1 MMDAKTLGILAA
13 LGCAA
18 SWAMGAVL
26 FKKVG
31 DQLSS
36 PAMTLVKSFIS
47 AALLGLVLL
56 LIGYT
61 SVSAETM
68 ILLVLSGVLGIAI
81 GDTLFFAAL
90 KELTP
95 HTLIMLLTGG
105 QVLTVLLAVVFLG
118 EMPAPLAWVGIVL
131 VISGIFVVVR
141 SNLSGEKKKSPLRG
155 IILGALSTVC
165 MSVSYIIT
173 AKPLHNKIT
182 PVSALEATFIR
193 MTAGAATMLIIS
205 LFTGQARNWWQPFR
219 ASRLLGQ
226 FFLSVAVITFGAFWL
241 NFVAFKH
248 LDYSIASTL
257 TSVEPLFVLP
267 LGLIFLREKVTLTAL
282 AGSIIAVTGIALIC
296 LPKH

>member
-1 MMDAKTLGILAA
+1 MDAKTLGILAA

-31 DQLSS
+31 EQLSS
-36 PAMTLVKSFIS
+36 PAMTLVKGFIS
-47 AALLGLVLL
+47 AALLGLALLVFGYAPVSTNTLVLL
-56 LIGYT
+56 I
-61 SVSAETM
+61 
-68 ILLVLSGVLGIAI
+68 LSGVLGIAI

-105 QVLTVLLAVVFLG
+105 QVLTVLLAVLFLG
-118 EMPAPLAWVGIVL
+118 EKPAALAWVGIGL
-131 VISGIFVVVR
+131 IILGIFVVVR
-141 SNLSGEKKKSPLRG
+141 ANLSGEKKRSPLRG
-155 IILGALSTVC
+155 IILGGLSTVC

-173 AKPLHNKIT
+173 EEPLHNKIM

-193 MTAGAATMLIIS
+193 MTAGAVTMLVIS
-205 LFTGQARNWWQPFR
+205 LFTGQAKNWWQPFR
-219 ASRLLGQ
+219 ASGLLVQ
-226 FFLSVAVITFGAFWL
+226 FFLSVAVVTFGAFWL

-248 LDYSIASTL
+248 LEYSIANTL

-267 LGLIFLREKVTLTAL
+267 LGLVFLREKVTLTAL
-282 AGSIIAVTGIALIC
+282 AGSILAVAGITLIC
-296 LPKH
+296 YS

>member
-1 MMDAKTLGILAA
+1 MMDAKTRGILAA

-31 DQLSS
+31 EQLSS

-105 QVLTVLLAVVFLG
+105 QVLTVLLAVIFLK
-118 EMPAPLAWVGIVL
+118 ESPTPIAWLGIAL
-131 VISGIFVVVR
+131 VIAGIFIVVR
-141 SNLSGEKKKSPLRG
+141 ANLSGENKKSPLKG
-155 IILGALSTVC
+155 IVLGAFSVAC
-165 MSVSYIIT
+165 MSTSYVI
-173 AKPLHNKIT
+173 AKKPLEE
-182 PVSALEATFIR
+182 PGSAMEATFIR
-193 MTAGAATMLIIS
+193 MLAGGITMLLIF
-205 LFTGQARNWWQPFR
+205 LFTGQAKNWWQPFR
-219 ASRLLGQ
+219 DSNLLGQ
-226 FFLSVAVITFGAFWL
+226 FFLSVAMLTFGGFWL
-241 NFVAFKH
+241 TFVAF
-248 LDYSIASTL
+248 
-257 TSVEPLFVLP
+257 
-267 LGLIFLREKVTLTAL
+267 
-282 AGSIIAVTGIALIC
+282 
-296 LPKH
+296 